1 MAQEIIG
8 LKVEVDG
15 SSAAK
20 SVGSIKQQLKEANTE
35 LINAQANFG
44 DYSKEAVAAAKK
56 VAQLKDSIQEAAET
70 TQLFDPGRKF
80 QAFAGALS
88 AVAGGFS
95 AVQGA
100 LGLVGVQSENV
111 EKSLLKVQ
119 SALALSQ
126 GLSTVADSV
135 KDFQRLA
142 VVIQQ
147 VGIFQKIYN
156 AATIAA
162 AAIQR
167 AFTGAV
173 ATTSVAFKALR
184 AAIITTGIGAL
195 VVAVGLLVNKI
206 IEWTDST
213 KKAEEAQKALK
224 KSIEDEN
231 LIIDVQIVKLEA
243 LGGKEEEVYQKRV
256 ARIQNELRLST
267 EKLKKGQELTDEEL
281 KQRVQL
287 ASQLEV
293 LDIQEQKRKDK
304 ALKDA
309 EDKRKAEAQ
318 KYADALKKQQ
328 EEEITFAEG
337 LEARRVERLQERIT
351 KINGVLKTIEEQDAA
366 RRKAEE
372 EKEKERAD
380 KEKQILNERIQNNLS
395 ALQKRVADNQ
405 QANAQLIADDEAAR
419 QRRSE
424 IAQAYADLAGNL
436 GSLLRNIAGKNKA
449 LQIAAIVAE
458 QAGAVSRIISNTAV
472 ANAKAVAATPLTAG
486 QPFVGINTASAAI
499 SIASAIASAAKGISA
514 IKNSDNTQGVGGA
527 ANLPKG
533 AATSGAP
540 IQPTEPLINTRTQL
554 DARTIQQLGSATNRA
569 YVVESDITNSQE
581 RIRRINRAARLA

>member
-20 SVGSIKQQLKEANTE
+20 SVGSLKQQLKEA
-35 LINAQANFG
+35 QAEVVKLSDKFG
-44 DYSKEAVAAAKK
+44 ATSQEAVNAAKK
-56 VAQLKDSIQEAAET
+56 AAELRDRIGDAKSLT
-70 TQLFDPGRKF
+70 DAFNPDAKF
-80 QAFAGALS
+80 RAFTSSLAG
-88 AVAGGFS
+88 VAGGFA

-100 LGLVGVQSENV
+100 LALVGVESDKV
-111 EKSLLKVQ
+111 EKTLLKVQ
-119 SALALSQ
+119 AAIAVSQ
-126 GLSTVADSV
+126 GLQTLGEAIDSF
-135 KDFQRLA
+135 KQLGA
-142 VVIQQ
+142 VIQN
-147 VGIFQKIYN
+147 VGLFQKAYN

-184 AAIITTGIGAL
+184 AAIITTGVGAL

-206 IEWTDST
+206 MEWTESS
-213 KKAEEAQKALK
+213 KKAELAQKALQK
-224 KSIEDEN
+224 AIDDEN
-231 LIIDVQIVKLEA
+231 LSIDVQIAKLEA
-243 LGGKEEEVYQKRV
+243 LGGKEEEIYQLRV
-256 ARIQNELRLST
+256 QRIQNELRLST
-267 EKLKKGQELTDEEL
+267 EKLKKGEKLSDEEIT
-281 KQRVQL
+281 QRIKL

-293 LDIQEQKRKDK
+293 VDIQEQKRKEK
-304 ALKDA
+304 VLKDT
-309 EDKRKAEAQ
+309 EEKRKAEAE
-318 KYADALKKQQ
+318 KYAQALKKQQ
-328 EEEITFAEG
+328 EDEIAFAEG

-351 KINGVLKTIEEQDAA
+351 KINGVLRTIEEQDEV
-366 RRKAEE
+366 RRKAEADRE
-372 EKEKERAD
+372 KERAEKEKET
-380 KEKQILNERIQNNLS
+380 LNERIQNNLT

-405 QANAQLIADDEAAR
+405 NANAQLIADDEAAR

-436 GSLLRNIAGKNKA
+436 GSLLRNIAGKNKS

-472 ANAKAVAATPLTAG
+472 ANAKAVAATPLTGG

-499 SIASAIASAAKGISA
+499 SIASAIASAAKGISS
-514 IKNSDNTQGVGGA
+514 IKNSDNTQSVGGA
-527 ANLPKG
+527 SSVPKG
-533 AATSGAP
+533 ASGGGAP

>member
-15 SSAAK
+15 SSATK

-44 DYSKEAVAAAKK
+44 DYSKEAINAAKK

-88 AVAGGFS
+88 AVAGGFT

-162 AAIQR
+162 TAIQR
-167 AFTGAV
+167 AFGVAV
-173 ATTSVAFKALR
+173 TTTSVAFKALR

-231 LIIDVQIVKLEA
+231 LIIDVQIAKLEA
-243 LGGKEEEVYQKRV
+243 LGGKEEEIYQQRV

-267 EKLKKGQELTDEEL
+267 EKLKKGEQLSDEEL
-281 KQRVQL
+281 KQRIQL
-287 ASQLEV
+287 ASQLQV

-328 EEEITFAEG
+328 EEEIAYAEG
-337 LEARRVERLQERIT
+337 LEARRVERLQERIS
-351 KINGVLKTIEEQDAA
+351 KINAVLKTIEEQDAA

-372 EKEKERAD
+372 EKEKERID
-380 KEKQILNERIQNNLS
+380 REKELLNERTQNNLA
-395 ALQKRVADNQ
+395 ALQKRLSDNQ

-419 QRRSE
+419 QRRTE

-514 IKNSDNTQGVGGA
+514 IKNSDNNQGVGGA
-527 ANLPKG
+527 GTLPKG

-540 IQPTEPLINTRTQL
+540 IQPTEPLVNTRTQL

>member
-1 MAQEIIG
+1 MAQEIIPI
-8 LKVEVDG
+8 KVEVDG
-15 SSAAK
+15 SSATK

-44 DYSKEAVAAAKK
+44 DYSKEAINAAKK

-88 AVAGGFS
+88 AVAGGFT

-162 AAIQR
+162 TAIQR
-167 AFTGAV
+167 AFGVAV
-173 ATTSVAFKALR
+173 TTTSVAFKALR

-231 LIIDVQIVKLEA
+231 LVIDVQIAKLEA
-243 LGGKEEEVYQKRV
+243 LGGKEEEIYQQRV

-267 EKLKKGQELTDEEL
+267 EKLKKGEQLSDEEL
-281 KQRVQL
+281 KQRIQL
-287 ASQLEV
+287 ASQLQV

-309 EDKRKAEAQ
+309 EDKRKVEAQ

-328 EEEITFAEG
+328 EEEIAYAEG
-337 LEARRVERLQERIT
+337 LEARRVERLQERIS
-351 KINGVLKTIEEQDAA
+351 KINAVLKTIEEQDAA
-366 RRKAEE
+366 RKKAEE
-372 EKEKERAD
+372 EKEKERID
-380 KEKQILNERIQNNLS
+380 REKELLNERTQNNLA
-395 ALQKRVADNQ
+395 ALQKRLSDNQ

-419 QRRSE
+419 QRRTE

-472 ANAKAVAATPLTAG
+472 ANAKAVAASPLTAG
-486 QPFVGINTASAAI
+486 QPFVAINSISAGL
-499 SIASAIASAAKGISA
+499 SIASSIASAAKGIAA
-514 IKNSDNTQGVGGA
+514 IKNSDNAQSVGGA
-527 ANLPKG
+527 TSVPKG
-533 AATSGAP
+533 AAGGGAP
-540 IQPTEPLINTRTQL
+540 IQPTEPLVNTRTQL
-554 DARTIQQLGSATNRA
+554 DAATIQRLGSATNRA